1 MNKLSMGGGR
11 CSSISEILKYIMAIT
26 SHRAP
31 IRYGVEK
38 VEGKSYDRL
47 RWEANQ
53 KAIDLLNFLVLIVY

>member
-1 MNKLSMGGGR
+1 MKKLSMGVFR
-11 CSSISEILKYIMAIT
+11 CSSISEIFKYISAII

-47 RWEANQ
+47 RRT
-53 KAIDLLNFLVLIVY
+53 

>member
-1 MNKLSMGGGR
+1 MNKLSMGVFR
-11 CSSISEILKYIMAIT
+11 CSSISEIYKYISAII

-47 RWEANQ
+47 RRT
-53 KAIDLLNFLVLIVY
+53 

>member
-1 MNKLSMGGGR
+1 MNKLSMGVFR
-11 CSSISEILKYIMAIT
+11 CSSISEIFKYISTII

-47 RWEANQ
+47 RRT
-53 KAIDLLNFLVLIVY
+53 